1 MDERIGDF
9 PDLAE
14 LDAEVAIELF
24 PESFEVRWDLCG
36 ATADFFASDF
46 SQMPSCG
53 ADDDVL
59 QAEVENAISYVLNEA
74 VENAVKFQY
83 GGTITVRVGVYE
95 RSLVFEVS
103 NWISTAAANAL
114 RPRLRELIEGDAQ
127 EMLLQRVEENAANP
141 EAGVSGLGFLTMI
154 TDYDAQLG
162 WRLRAP
168 EGEGE
173 RLQFHTMARLPIFR
187 T

>member
-1 MDERIGDF
+1 MARFVSSLHFGRDTCSVPPNAQRA
-9 PDLAE
+9 P
-14 LDAEVAIELF
+14 
-24 PESFEVRWDLCG
+24 
-36 ATADFFASDF
+36 FFF
-46 SQMPSCG
+46 C
-53 ADDDVL
+53 
-59 QAEVENAISYVLNEA
+59 
-74 VENAVKFQY
+74 
-83 GGTITVRVGVYE
+83 R
-95 RSLVFEVS
+95 
-103 NWISTAAANAL
+103 ISTAAANAL

>member
-1 MDERIGDF
+1 MRHDVS
-9 PDLAE
+9 E
-14 LDAEVAIELF
+14 LETHLGM
-24 PESFEVRWDLCG
+24 R
-36 ATADFFASDF
+36 
-46 SQMPSCG
+46 SCPMNWPIFDG
-53 ADDDVL
+53 
-59 QAEVENAISYVLNEA
+59 YR
-74 VENAVKFQY
+74 F
-83 GGTITVRVGVYE
+83 VGVYE